1 MGSPEV
7 TKTPE
12 QLSNENAAREY
23 RKMIQHVIEQVDMIG
38 VALQE
43 QEERRIRENKQV
55 TWNDVSRLNNMRGDL
70 NQMIEFYKLERGK

>member
-1 MGSPEV
+1 M